1 MNIPTAR
8 VLKLLVL
15 TCLLPS
21 LQAQESV
28 MVMEAYSGKVLLASN
43 SSQERPVASL
53 TKIAT
58 AAVAL
63 DWASA
68 SGADIAKTVLT
79 VPSMVTMVGG
89 PNPLQLQPGDRI
101 SLRDALYAALLASD
115 NLAAL
120 TVADHVGR
128 QLLVTRGK
136 GGDPVGEFVGEM
148 NRLAKALSMRH
159 TRFANPHGLEREK
172 AKAYSTAADIARL
185 SVYAMRLNAFNFI
198 VRQDS
203 RQISV
208 QGASGAKS
216 YQVRNTNELIGEA
229 GVLGVKTGTTA
240 AAGPCVSVCV
250 QRDPL
255 VRAKPDG
262 SKGVTPRRLIVVVL
276 NSPQRFDRAREM
288 IRRGWQVYDAWLQS
302 GAPVTDPKREII
314 AVPDPV

>member
-1 MNIPTAR
+1 MNIPFAH
-8 VLKLLVL
+8 VLKLILL
-15 TCLLPS
+15 TCLLSS

-28 MVMEAYSGKVLLASN
+28 MVLEAYSGKVLLASN
-43 SSQERPVASL
+43 ASQERPVASL

-63 DWASA
+63 DWAAA
-68 SGADIAKTVLT
+68 SGTDIATLDLT
-79 VPSMVTMVGG
+79 VPSTVAMVGG
-89 PNPLQLQPGDRI
+89 PNPLQLQAGDRM
-101 SLRDALYAALLASD
+101 SMRDALYASLLASD

-120 TVADHVGR
+120 TIADHVGR
-128 QLLVTRGK
+128 QLLVSRGK
-136 GGDPVGEFVGEM
+136 GGDPVAEFVGEM
-148 NRLAKALSMRH
+148 NRLSKALGMKR

-172 AKAYSTAADIARL
+172 AKAYSTAADMARL

-198 VRQDS
+198 VRQDG

-208 QGASGAKS
+208 RGASGAKS

-250 QRDPL
+250 QKDPL
-255 VRAKPDG
+255 VRTKPDG

-288 IRRGWQVYDAWLQS
+288 IRRGWQVYDGWLQR
-302 GAPVTDPKREII
+302 GAPVEDAKREII